1 MAVVIDGTRAAAVS
15 SRPVG
20 RHDRLF
26 YGGIAI
32 TGAVMTLA
40 GFAPTYYLRFLDGG
54 PRATISGGPFSSLV
68 HVHGALFTA
77 WVLLFITQ
85 TALISTRR
93 VAVHRKLG
101 IFGGVLAGAMVLAGV
116 FTGIELARRGAAPPG
131 IDALSFLAIPLGDMV
146 MFATFVAIA
155 LVKRRDKESHKRL
168 MLLAYASILA
178 APAARLPGV
187 MPLGPLAFYGI
198 ALVIVV
204 AGVTYDQASR
214 GTIHKVYRWGGALLL
229 LSVPVRLALS
239 GTSAW
244 HAVAQFLLRATA

>member
-1 MAVVIDGTRAAAVS
+1 MAVVIPDARIAH
-15 SRPVG
+15 VG
-20 RHDRLF
+20 QYDRLF

-32 TGAVMTLA
+32 TAAVMTLA

-54 PRATISGGPFSSLV
+54 PRATISGGPISSLI

-85 TALISTRR
+85 TALISSRR

-101 IFGGVLAGAMVLAGV
+101 LFGAALAAAMVAAGIA
-116 FTGIELARRGAAPPG
+116 TGIELGRRGAAPPG
-131 IDALSFLAIPLGDMV
+131 IDALSFMAIPLGDMV
-146 MFATFVAIA
+146 MFGGFVIAAIV
-155 LVKRRDKESHKRL
+155 LRRNKESHKRL

-187 MPLGPLAFYGI
+187 LPLGPLVFYGI
-198 ALVIVV
+198 AFLLVA
-204 AGVTYDQASR
+204 AGVIYDYATR
-214 GTIHKVYRWGGALLL
+214 GTIHKAYRWGGGLLL

-239 GTSAW
+239 GTEAW
-244 HAVAQFLLRATA
+244 HAVARFLIAL